1 MPAITQAGRDYD
13 QAMRNKFAMAAEED
27 ALRMQKLRFDIEKM
41 KSEQANYGEQIG
53 LEIESKRLANAR
65 AREEETMSTPIGRA
79 GRAGDIAAFLEQEKQ
94 KDVGIPLSEQMS
106 SRMIEKGGPSILE
119 ATRMQGELDV
129 EAKIREARRMSM
141 ENLLTGEKSLL
152 PTANIDIGGVKR
164 TVLAPQAGKTTADIY
179 GQIYRNQVPQVAATY
194 EAEGFDRDSA
204 IRMAS
209 QDVRKE
215 LVKASSG
222 GRVVLAGADGVSTIS
237 YSNEQAEKMWRDPK
251 TPRAIRD
258 QLNNFFGQSE
268 EPQAQSWIKS
278 RLGR

>member
-1 MPAITQAGRDYD
+1 MPAITQAARDYD
-13 QAMRNKFAMAAEED
+13 QA
-27 ALRMQKLRFDIEKM
+27 LRQQQYNEAM
-41 KSEQANYGEQIG
+41 KSE
-53 LEIESKRLANAR
+53 LELQKLQFDVAK
-65 AREEETMSTPIGRA
+65 AREESDMSTAIGRSSK
-79 GRAGDIAAFLEQEKQ
+79 AGDIAAFLEQEKQ
-94 KDVGIPLSEQMS
+94 KDVGIPIGEQMAS
-106 SRMIEKGGPSILE
+106 KMVAQGGPSILE
-119 ATRMQGELDV
+119 ATKMQGELDV
-129 EAKIREARRMSM
+129 EARARQARRDAAM
-141 ENLLTGEKSLL
+141 NFAAGEKSLL
-152 PTANIDIGGVKR
+152 PTASVDLGGVKQ
-164 TVLAPQAGKTTADIY
+164 TVLAQQAGKTTADIY

-237 YSNEQAEKMWRDPK
+237 YNNEQAERMWRDPK
-251 TPRAIRD
+251 TPKAIRD

-268 EPQAQSWIKS
+268 EPKAQSWIKS